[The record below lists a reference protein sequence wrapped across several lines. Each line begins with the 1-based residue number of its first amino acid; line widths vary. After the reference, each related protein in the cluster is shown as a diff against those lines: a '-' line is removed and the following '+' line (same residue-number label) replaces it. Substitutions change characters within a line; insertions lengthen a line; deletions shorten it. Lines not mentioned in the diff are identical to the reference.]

1 MEKYQITAAQWR
13 LFAIIIALGVV
24 FGVARFFIYPWDYY
38 QTALLFVGIPTLLAA
53 LLALTPK
60 AKSVTGIMVKGITM
74 AMLLSGPIL
83 AEGFICV
90 IMATPLFYLI
100 VIIMGFVYDRQKK
113 KKGTLNAVSFFLIT
127 TPFMLLSLEGTTE
140 TLTFTR
146 ERSVH
151 VERIVEVD
159 PEDVALSLTQTPDFT
174 KPLPSLLDIG
184 FPRPLGADGGLAN
197 VGDQLIVHFSP
208 GEGRPAGDLTIV
220 VAEKTEN
227 RMRFDCISDTSH
239 IAHWLTWRHATVSW
253 TGLDDGR
260 TRIIWELTYDRDL
273 DPFWYF
279 GPIEDFFVARAADYL
294 IDAVAVPKLAVNL

>member
-1 MEKYQITAAQWR
+1 MEKRQITVAQWR
-13 LFAIIIALGVV
+13 LFAIIISLGVV

-74 AMLLSGPIL
+74 ALLLSGPIL

-90 IMATPLFYLI
+90 LMAAPLFYLVVI
-100 VIIMGFVYDRQKK
+100 VMGLIYEQQKK

-140 TLTFTR
+140 TLTFPR
-146 ERSVH
+146 ERSVSI
-151 VERIVEVD
+151 ERIVEAKAGD
-159 PEDVALSLTQTPDFT
+159 IALSLMQTPDFT
-174 KPLPSLLDIG
+174 KPLPGLLDIG
-184 FPRPLGADGGLAN
+184 FPRPLGAEGKLAN

-220 VAEKTEN
+220 VAEKSEN
-227 RMRFDCISDTSH
+227 RIRFDCVSDTSH
-239 IAHWLTWRHATVSW
+239 IRHWLTWRSSNVEW
-253 TGLDDGR
+253 TSLGDGR
-260 TRIIWELTYDRDL
+260 TQITWELTYDRDL

-294 IDAVAVPKLAVNL
+294 IDAVVVR